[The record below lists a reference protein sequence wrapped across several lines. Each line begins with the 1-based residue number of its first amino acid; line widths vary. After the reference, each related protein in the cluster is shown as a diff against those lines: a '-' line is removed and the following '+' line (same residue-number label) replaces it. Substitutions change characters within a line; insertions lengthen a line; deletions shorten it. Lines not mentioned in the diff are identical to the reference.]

1 MSQKFL
7 NGILSESDLTLDDGL
22 GASPKLILKNSSDE
36 TWEIFNGTHGILN
49 FYENSDLRLSFAQG
63 GNATFAG
70 DILPSTDSTNDIG
83 SNLVRWDRVY
93 ADNLYGEVDQLTV
106 NSNDT
111 FQGTYSLLWHAGATV
126 YSSSFMTIN
135 GTTDTLSV
143 PNISTTGDIISDKIK
158 GSTYPDHSFL
168 DFDYDQTA
176 ASNTTSLVS
185 IGRINYLG
193 DANGNDGATSAGHV
207 FYTGSTDIDTATA
220 LLTINNNGNATFA
233 GDVKG
238 VTFNSIENA
247 ASGGFPTS
255 KDYLLVGTG
264 DRGGGLIINDIS
276 GARHAITAGG
286 YDLTFSKETDNG
298 SGTLGQDI
306 WMRANAPDGAG
317 NVSSLDFFKPTNFSG
332 DVRVNGNL
340 KPNILELF
348 DQNNSTSTAD
358 FKIYGWGTELQFTKR
373 NLSTGAHTG
382 TLLAL
387 DYTTNA
393 ASFLGAISASN
404 FSGSSSG
411 TNTGDQVLPTDFVS
425 AASGGTFGGD
435 LTIEHANTPSI
446 KLKDTTDP
454 DLEVKIRAA
463 NNYGYFEVDNT
474 NTSGSSRLQM
484 KIDGVNT
491 ATFMPNSFQTN
502 TEIQI
507 NDQDTPAILDFKREN
522 TGGAILN
529 GQDIGRIDF
538 VAKDTV
544 DLTSEVNIG
553 RITVE
558 ANGDYSST
566 NKKSRY
572 KFAVNTGTSLETALT
587 INSDKS
593 LTVAGNL
600 TVNGTTTTLST
611 QTVEVKDN
619 ILQLNTTQGSPDTAT
634 AATSGISIY
643 RGDGVT
649 QASLIF
655 DDADDRWDLTNHLRI
670 GGQLTVDSHIQTT
683 LLYNSGDLRL
693 LNKAADGWLTFA
705 DRNTSASE
713 AVYDLAHVGTISTS
727 GNATFG
733 GDVIGA
739 SFAVPSGASTGFLKA
754 DGSVDSTTYSGYNF
768 GTLDL
773 QFQGADPGDIV
784 WRDANGTEVHRIWSG
799 SNDYLTYRND
809 AGTTYELISAGST
822 SYNNTNWDT
831 AYTHSQAAHAPTNA
845 EQNVQSDWN
854 ATSGDAQI
862 LNKLNREFV
871 TNEWGDD
878 RFKRTVTGTN
888 TSASSTGDTWVK
900 LSSVDITS
908 AYHKVKIKFTIG
920 SSDDNARGREL
931 IDVLYENGNNTQENH
946 QLRWHAGDSLPSLF
960 KAVKSIRS
968 ASSGTSNTYDLYVQI
983 QQDWQDNFTVHAEWW
998 RYGGSIEY
1006 PTTEGS
1012 STAPTAGSDDK
1023 SLTSRQRWVD
1033 ADLLDG
1039 QNGTYYLDYGNLN
1052 NTPTIPTEFNNLYY
1066 TETELDAGQLDNRY
1080 YTETEVNQNL
1090 ARLKGWVN
1098 AYSNTS
1104 PNSVRWNFTEDALQ
1118 IQSDTDSTIGAA
1130 FKATRIVKGQTI
1142 RMTVVAKASAAASTG
1157 VYFRMYQHNGDMPN
1171 GKTHVSNQSSNSAA
1185 VVQEDDT
1192 GVTSWHENGAITT
1205 DWVTYEKEFTAV
1217 ADGYISL
1224 VVLNWTDLGT
1234 NSLYIKNPDIQT
1246 VEFSDFN
1253 SDVTING
1260 ITNSGAVTPRTLN
1273 FTTNPTN
1280 AGISG
1285 SNEYLIGE
1293 VAFSGTDTST
1303 NAAGKYVRI
1312 KGSFV
1317 DGNTTVQGSGGEG
1330 GKLVFTL
1337 LRHDAGAQ
1345 PRVEYNVLT
1354 LEPTSAILAGDVTI
1368 NSAGTAASP
1377 ILRLNNSSSS
1387 SFNHALEA
1395 INDNLTAGE
1404 TELLL
1409 FGKETNSGNSGF
1421 IGFNWNAD
1429 DDNSN
1434 YVTIGHWGYNHLV
1447 KIFPTGNTT
1456 IAGDVDVD
1464 GGNLKINPSSSTHNS
1479 SIELK
1484 GYEPRLKI
1492 IKTRGTGGDDIFQIN
1507 HENDTSAVDFT
1518 LAQDGGSAVRT
1529 ARITDNGR
1537 WVIGGHA
1544 EVNSSQLSVQ
1554 GTFGTTGAATFGG
1567 AISTP
1572 TGSTFAGSIRITE
1585 TGTAQHIL
1593 IGNQDSAGVNKPG
1606 MIRSA
1611 NAILEFGYGNSWAGE
1626 GGTMSTTLKLDASK
1640 NAYFSGN
1647 VNPLANG
1654 TKDLGSNSLR
1664 WNVGYFNSLRITN
1677 VVTNKILKFNGT
1689 SIDDSIMSDDGTT
1702 VQVSGDF
1709 DVTGAASFGSFS
1721 LGSLAIDGYK
1731 MLDMPSS
1738 STERGAWNP
1747 IVSAIR
1753 ASGYALYP
1761 DEDFH
1766 ASSNSISVY
1775 NNAGGTGVVHT
1786 RETDA
1791 TTLGQTAP
1799 NSSGYVIRIT
1809 MNGNATSPGYG
1820 GFVQSIPSSD
1830 NDTFVQIFQAK
1841 LPNGYNISDAQNSQ
1855 GSNATNYW
1863 LTSQAGTG
1871 KWEWYAR
1878 VAHNGDGGT
1887 FSGGGHVY
1895 VLNHAGSSSTFSWYL
1910 ASCNLIKVTDGNS
1923 FNKRQI
1929 FSKDLYVDNRIY
1941 HNGNTGNYLSF
1952 GTDTLTLTATNT
1964 TAETLKLNSELKFN
1978 RGGAD
1983 YSNYIRSSNYPSEG
1997 YSSSTGK
2004 YWLEYGAKGGHH
2016 FVLNTD
2022 GGTDS
2027 AENDF
2032 DDFTIWNGAVDGN
2045 RLLEVTNAGNTSIT
2059 GGLNVGG
2066 RTEIADLR
2074 LRKTGT
2080 SDQVTTT
2087 DTASAPAGGNEL
2099 IRFEGN
2105 YTDGKYTHELV
2116 KIDRGGNL
2124 PLYLQESKGTANSFS
2139 NLVRFGNHSN
2149 SSYEFEVFGE
2159 MKATGAD
2166 FTGNVSV
2173 ITGSTSGSLEV
2184 GRTSQEK
2191 ITLLTS
2197 DVTNSITAFNDS
2209 DGNSTHDFILNRSF
2223 AGTGSNN
2230 FRIQKAGT
2238 TQFLLNTNGTI
2249 LHTHY
2254 SGSYAS
2260 EDTSGFISNAASGR
2274 GTMRIRSATNAAAE
2288 LFFDIDGGIRW
2299 DISVRESSESYVMRW
2314 YPAASTPSLTGVS
2327 AHVMELTQSG
2337 TLSVSSTISSGG
2349 SNVLTAATTFAG
2361 DVTGTA
2367 GAMVVGNDTHTHDTR
2382 YYTISQIQSYFKRG
2396 YVQDVSGSNLA
2407 VGWYTIATNTGDRA
2421 LGQFQIW
2428 DTASS
2433 DHQSVLFNASHHFG
2447 TDSSNDITVTA
2458 NSRYSGTNFRYIR
2471 IKESGTYNGAALQ
2484 VYVDGSSNNCNA
2496 AIVGGNAQESGWVL
2510 KAWIAD
2516 GTDPGDLDSY
2526 SGMTERTIVDLD
2538 LTINGGMITTGPI
2551 FSGGQTTQYKVLTGQ
2566 GGGAQ
2571 VIEGTGTAAAPL
2583 LTLTNSSSSTFNHS
2597 LEAFTAN
2604 MTAGES
2610 NILVVGK
2617 AGSAKNSGYIG
2628 YYYSSA
2634 GSNNNFV
2641 SIGQWAQ
2648 DHLFR
2653 VYGDQIVSTVQHSIW
2668 ADLKIGTASDTNQRV
2683 LYLYGYTA
2691 NKVSTIKTTN
2701 GNLHIDSA
2709 DGHALYLNYYNGA
2722 STNINFGN
2730 SASGVCGTIS
2740 STGLLRV
2747 GNDVVAYYSF
2757 SDKRLKKDIKTT
2769 ENNLDKILSL
2779 RPVEYKW
2786 KEGPREG
2793 VKEIGLIAQEVE
2805 KVVPEV
2811 VRVQSRHDDENYD
2824 EGIDY
2829 KQVDYEH
2836 LVSTLIGAMQE
2847 QQDQINDLK
2856 KEIQTLKS
2864 K

>member
-22 GASPKLILKNSSDE
+22 GASPKLILKNSTNE
-36 TWEIFNGTHGILN
+36 TWEIFNGTHGVLN

-70 DILPSTDSTNDIG
+70 DIMPSTDSTNDIG
-83 SNLVRWDRVY
+83 SNSVRWDKIY
-93 ADNLYGEVDQLTV
+93 ADNLYGIVDQLTV
-106 NSNDT
+106 NANDT
-111 FQGTYSLLWHAGATV
+111 FSGTYSLLWHAGATV
-126 YSSSFMTIN
+126 YSSTFMTIN

-143 PNISTTGDIISDKIK
+143 PNISTTGNVTTNGDIIIDNSSGD
-158 GSTYPDHSFL
+158 PFL
-168 DFDYDQTA
+168 KLKTA
-176 ASNTTSLVS
+176 AQEYVIRIDQSDSEKFQIRDITNSATRLTITTA
-185 IGRINYLG
+185 G
-193 DANGNDGATSAGHV
+193 DANFGGNIS
-207 FYTGSTDIDTATA
+207 S
-220 LLTINNNGNATFA
+220 NGT
-233 GDVKG
+233 
-238 VTFNSIENA
+238 
-247 ASGGFPTS
+247 
-255 KDYLLVGTG
+255 
-264 DRGGGLIINDIS
+264 
-276 GARHAITAGG
+276 
-286 YDLTFSKETDNG
+286 
-298 SGTLGQDI
+298 
-306 WMRANAPDGAG
+306 
-317 NVSSLDFFKPTNFSG
+317 
-332 DVRVNGNL
+332 
-340 KPNILELF
+340 
-348 DQNNSTSTAD
+348 
-358 FKIYGWGTELQFTKR
+358 
-373 NLSTGAHTG
+373 
-382 TLLAL
+382 
-387 DYTTNA
+387 
-393 ASFLGAISASN
+393 ISATN

-411 TNTGDQVLPTDFVS
+411 TNTGDQDLSGYATTGSIPTDFVS
-425 AASGGTFGGD
+425 AANGGTFGGNVTIKHATSPT
-435 LTIEHANTPSI
+435 LTLTDDSPDPDNIGKIDVANTYMTFALDSADGIASSRMRFQLDGANIVEILPN
-446 KLKDTTDP
+446 TT
-454 DLEVKIRAA
+454 
-463 NNYGYFEVDNT
+463 YFRQTNLHLQ
-474 NTSGSSRLQM
+474 NTSVSSVNFRKDAAITAGDDIGKINFSATNDEGTTYVTGGNIIYEGDGTWDLSSINNGPTRM
-484 KIDGVNT
+484 KIQLR
-491 ATFMPNSFQTN
+491 NSS
-502 TEIQI
+502 
-507 NDQDTPAILDFKREN
+507 
-522 TGGAILN
+522 GAFSNAMMLSSNLN
-529 GQDIGRIDF
+529 
-538 VAKDTV
+538 
-544 DLTSEVNIG
+544 
-553 RITVE
+553 
-558 ANGDYSST
+558 ANFYGD
-566 NKKSRY
+566 
-572 KFAVNTGTSLETALT
+572 
-587 INSDKS
+587 

-600 TVNGTTTTLST
+600 VINGTTTTLNT
-611 QTVEVKDN
+611 ETVEVEDN
-619 ILQLNTTQGSPDTAT
+619 IIVLNKTASDGSAT
-634 AATSGISIY
+634 AATSGIAIN
-643 RGDGVT
+643 RGGTTAD
-649 QASLIF
+649 ASFIF

-670 GGQLTVDSHIQTT
+670 GGQLTVDSHVQTT
-683 LLYNSGDLRL
+683 KLYNTGDLTV
-693 LNKAADGWLTFA
+693 LNKAGSAWLTFA
-705 DRNTSASE
+705 DRNTDASE
-713 AVYDLAHVGTISTS
+713 VVYDLANVGTLSTS

-733 GDVIGA
+733 G
-739 SFAVPSGASTGFLKA
+739 AVTANGVTLTGDQDLSG
-754 DGSVDSTTYSGYNF
+754 YSGYNF
-768 GTLDL
+768 GATDL
-773 QFQGADPGDIV
+773 TFQGADPGDIV
-784 WRDANGTEVHRIWSG
+784 WKDANGTEVHRIWSG

-822 SYNNTNWDT
+822 SYNNSNWDT
-831 AYTHSQAAHAPTNA
+831 AYSHSQAAHAPTNA

-871 TNEWGDD
+871 ANEWGDD

-888 TSASSTGDTWVK
+888 TAANSTGDTWVK

-908 AYHKVKIKFTIG
+908 AYHKIKIQFSIG
-920 SSDDNARGREL
+920 SSDDNARGREQ
-931 IDVLYENGNNTQENH
+931 IDVLYENGASAQENH
-946 QLRWHAGDSLPSLF
+946 AIRWYAGDNLPTLF

-968 ASSGTSNTYDLYVQI
+968 ASSGTSNTYDLYVQMSE
-983 QQDWQDNFTVHAEWW
+983 DWQDNFTVHAEWW
-998 RYGGSIEY
+998 RYGGSISY

-1012 STAPTAGSDDK
+1012 STTPTAGSDDK

-1033 ADLLDG
+1033 AETLDG
-1039 QNGTYYLDYGNLN
+1039 LNGTYYLDYANFTG
-1052 NTPTIPTEFNNLYY
+1052 TPTIPTNFNNLYY

-1080 YTETEVNQNL
+1080 YTETEVNENL

-1098 AYSNTS
+1098 AYSNLTAS
-1104 PNSVRWNFTEDALQ
+1104 TVRWNFTEDALQ
-1118 IQSDTDSTIGAA
+1118 IQSDTDNSTGAA
-1130 FKATRIVKGQTI
+1130 FKARRIVKGQTI
-1142 RMTVVAKASAAASTG
+1142 RMTVMAKASAASSTG
-1157 VYFRMYQHNGDMPN
+1157 FWLRMYQHNGDMPD
-1171 GKTHVSNQSSNSAA
+1171 GKTHVSNQASSSAA
-1185 VVQEDDT
+1185 VVQEDDS
-1192 GVTSWHENGAITT
+1192 GVTDWHENSSITT
-1205 DWVTYEKEFTAV
+1205 DWVTYEKEYTAV

-1224 VVLNWTDLGT
+1224 VVLNWTDLGA
-1234 NSLYIKNPDIQT
+1234 NSVYIKNPDIQT
-1246 VEFSDFN
+1246 VEFSDFY
-1253 SDVTING
+1253 SDVTLNG
-1260 ITNSGAVTPRTLN
+1260 ITSGGAVTSRTLN

-1285 SNEYLIGE
+1285 SNEYSLGE
-1293 VAFSGTDTST
+1293 ISFSGRDTST
-1303 NAAGKYVRI
+1303 NAAGKYGRI
-1312 KGSFV
+1312 IGSLI

-1337 LRHDAGAQ
+1337 LRHDTGAQ

-1395 INDNLTAGE
+1395 INDNLTAAE

-1409 FGKETNSGNSGF
+1409 FGKETNSRNSGF

-1429 DDNSN
+1429 DSDTN

-1447 KIFPTGNTT
+1447 KIFPTGKTT

-1479 SIELK
+1479 TIELK
-1484 GYEPRLKI
+1484 GYEPNLQI
-1492 IKTRGTGGDDIFQIN
+1492 IKTRGTGGDDIFKIK

-1518 LAQDGGSAVRT
+1518 LAQDGGSDVRT

-1544 EVNSSQLSVQ
+1544 EVNTSQLSVQ

-1572 TGSTFAGSIRITE
+1572 TGSTFAGAIRITE

-1593 IGNQDSAGVNKPG
+1593 IGNQDSAGVDKPG

-1611 NAILEFGYGNSWAGE
+1611 NAVLEFGYGDSWTGE
-1626 GGTMSTTLKLDASK
+1626 GGTMSTSLKLDTSK
-1640 NAYFSGN
+1640 NAHFSGN
-1647 VNPLANG
+1647 VYPVANG
-1654 TKDLGSNSLR
+1654 TQAFGGTSNR
-1664 WNVGYFNSLRITN
+1664 WDIGYFNKVRITN
-1677 VVTNKILKFNGT
+1677 VVTNKILKFDGT
-1689 SIDDSIMSDDGTT
+1689 DIDDSIMSDDGST

-1747 IVSAIR
+1747 IVAAVR
-1753 ASGYALYP
+1753 GSGYAYYP
-1761 DEDFH
+1761 DEDFTDG
-1766 ASSNSISVY
+1766 SNSISVY

-1791 TTLGQTAP
+1791 TTLGETAP

-1809 MNGNATSPGYG
+1809 MDGNSTSPGYG
-1820 GFVQSIPSSD
+1820 GFVQHIPSTD
-1830 NDTFVQIFQAK
+1830 NDTYVQIFQAK
-1841 LPNGYNISDAQNSQ
+1841 LPDGYNISDAQNSQ
-1855 GSNATNYW
+1855 GNNATNYW
-1863 LTSQAGTG
+1863 LTSRAGTG

-1878 VAHNGDGGT
+1878 VAHCGDGGT

-1952 GTDTLTLTATNT
+1952 GTDTLNFTATTTTADNSLTVNGVAAFKHNGSTHKTTFDHGNEINTLTSAGAAATMYLNYRSGDT
-1964 TAETLKLNSELKFN
+1964 NIGNSALLVGNAGNVVVDNNLKLNAELQFN
-1978 RGGAD
+1978 RGSSD
-1983 YSNYIRSSNYPSEG
+1983 YSNYIRSSNYPSEN

-2022 GGTDS
+2022 GGVDS
-2027 AENDF
+2027 AENAF
-2032 DDFTIWNGAVDGN
+2032 DDFTIWNGEVDGN
-2045 RLLEVTNAGNTSIT
+2045 RLLEVTNAGNTSIYGT
-2059 GGLNVGG
+2059 LSVAG

-2074 LRKTGT
+2074 LRKAGT
-2080 SDQVTTT
+2080 SDQTTTT
-2087 DTASAPAGGNEL
+2087 DTASAPAGGPEL

-2105 YTDGKYTHELV
+2105 YTDGKYTHKLV

-2124 PLYLQESKGTANSFS
+2124 PLYLQTSKGTADSFT
-2139 NLVRFGNHSN
+2139 NLVRFGDHSN
-2149 SSYEFEVFGE
+2149 SSHEFEVFGQ

-2166 FTGNVSV
+2166 FTGTVNVL
-2173 ITGSTSGSLEV
+2173 TGGTTATLNV
-2184 GRTSQEK
+2184 GRTTDQKLMIYTDDNGSTLTASQ
-2191 ITLLTS
+2191 
-2197 DVTNSITAFNDS
+2197 DS
-2209 DGNSTHDFILNRSF
+2209 DGNGTHTFVLNRSF
-2223 AGTGSNN
+2223 AGTGSNL
-2230 FRIQKAGT
+2230 FKIQKAGT
-2238 TQFLLNTNGTI
+2238 TQLQINENGTI
-2249 LHTHY
+2249 FHTHY

-2260 EDTSGFISNAASGR
+2260 DSTGGFITNAASGR
-2274 GTMRIRSATNAAAE
+2274 GTMRIRSATDSAAE

-2299 DISVRESSESYVMRW
+2299 DISVRNSSQSHAMRW
-2314 YPAASTPSLTGVS
+2314 YPAASTPVLDGVS

-2382 YYTISQIQSYFKRG
+2382 YYTISQIQTYFNRG
-2396 YVQDVSGSNLA
+2396 YVQDVSASNLA

-2447 TDSSNDITVTA
+2447 VDSSNDITVTA
-2458 NSRYSGTNFRYIR
+2458 NSRFSGTNFRYIR
-2471 IKESGTYNGAALQ
+2471 IKERQTYDGAALQ
-2484 VYVDGSSNNCNA
+2484 VYIDGTSNQVNA
-2496 AIVGGNAQESGWVL
+2496 AIVGGNAQDNGWVL
-2510 KAWIAD
+2510 KAFIAD
-2516 GTDPGDLDSY
+2516 ATDPGDLDQYTNFS
-2526 SGMTERTIVDLD
+2526 ERTIVDLD
-2538 LTINGGMITTGPI
+2538 LIINGGMMTTGPI
-2551 FSGGQTTQYKVLTGQ
+2551 FSGGQTEQYKVLTSQ
-2566 GGGAQ
+2566 GGGNQ
-2571 VIEGTGTAAAPL
+2571 EISGTGTAASPL

-2604 MTAGES
+2604 MTNGES

-2628 YYYSSA
+2628 YYYTAA

-2653 VYGDQIVSTVQHSIW
+2653 VYGDQIISTVQHTIW
-2668 ADLKIGTASDTNQRV
+2668 GNVNIGTASDTGQRR
-2683 LYLYGYTA
+2683 LFLHGSTA
-2691 NKVSTIKTTN
+2691 NKKAELKCTD
-2701 GNLHIDSA
+2701 GNLHIDSNS
-2709 DGHALYLNYYNGA
+2709 GSSIYLNYYSGT
-2722 STNINFGN
+2722 TNNIVFGN
-2730 SASGVCGTIS
+2730 GGTGTAGIVT
-2740 STGLLRV
+2740 STGILRMS
-2747 GNDVVAYYSF
+2747 NDIVAYYSF
-2757 SDKRLKKDIKTT
+2757 SDKRLKKNIKNT

-2779 RPVEYKW
+2779 RPVEYEW
-2786 KEGPREG
+2786 KDGYRKD

-2811 VRVQSRHDDENYD
+2811 VREVARHDDEKI
-2824 EGIDY
+2824 EGVNY